1 MDQQT
6 IYGKSH
12 LAKIFLCYTL
22 RGDQH
27 ESILLFYC
35 HIDNFYLDWIYSAFF
50 GTNLTFLLGFRCIKK
65 FFQGRKHYDD
75 YEDNTYYE
83 DIHNQSDYTYTN
95 PPKHDA
101 IDVEYTEHEDD
112 GDEQ

>member
-1 MDQQT
+1 MNLFFYF
-6 IYGKSH
+6 IAILIIFILIGYILPF
-12 LAKIFLCYTL
+12 LAP
-22 RGDQH
+22 
-27 ESILLFYC
+27 ILLF
-35 HIDNFYLDWIYSAFF
+35 
-50 GTNLTFLLGFRCIKK
+50 FLVLGVLRS

-101 IDVEYTEHEDD
+101 IDVEYTEHEDN
-112 GDEQ
+112 GDAQ

>member
-1 MDQQT
+1 MNLFFYF
-6 IYGKSH
+6 IVILIIFILIGCILPF
-12 LAKIFLCYTL
+12 LAP
-22 RGDQH
+22 
-27 ESILLFYC
+27 ILLF
-35 HIDNFYLDWIYSAFF
+35 
-50 GTNLTFLLGFRCIKK
+50 FLVLGVLRS

-101 IDVEYTEHEDD
+101 IDVEYTEHEDN
-112 GDEQ
+112 GDAQ

>member
-1 MDQQT
+1 MNLFFYF
-6 IYGKSH
+6 IVILIIFILIGYILPF
-12 LAKIFLCYTL
+12 LAP
-22 RGDQH
+22 
-27 ESILLFYC
+27 ILLF
-35 HIDNFYLDWIYSAFF
+35 
-50 GTNLTFLLGFRCIKK
+50 FLVLGVLRS

-112 GDEQ
+112 GETQ

>member
-1 MDQQT
+1 MNLFFYF
-6 IYGKSH
+6 IVILIIFILIGSILPF
-12 LAKIFLCYTL
+12 LAP
-22 RGDQH
+22 
-27 ESILLFYC
+27 ILLF
-35 HIDNFYLDWIYSAFF
+35 
-50 GTNLTFLLGFRCIKK
+50 FLVLGVLRS

-112 GDEQ
+112 GDAQ

>member
-1 MDQQT
+1 MNLFFYF
-6 IYGKSH
+6 IVILIIFILIGYILPF
-12 LAKIFLCYTL
+12 LAP
-22 RGDQH
+22 
-27 ESILLFYC
+27 ILLF
-35 HIDNFYLDWIYSAFF
+35 
-50 GTNLTFLLGFRCIKK
+50 FLVLGVLRS
-65 FFQGRKHYDD
+65 FFQGRKHYGD

-112 GDEQ
+112 GDAQ

>member
-1 MDQQT
+1 MNLFFYF
-6 IYGKSH
+6 IVILIIFILIGYILPF
-12 LAKIFLCYTL
+12 LAP
-22 RGDQH
+22 
-27 ESILLFYC
+27 ILLF
-35 HIDNFYLDWIYSAFF
+35 
-50 GTNLTFLLGFRCIKK
+50 FLVLGVLRS

-83 DIHNQSDYTYTN
+83 DIHDQSDYTYTN

-112 GDEQ
+112 GDAQ

>member
-1 MDQQT
+1 MNLFFYF
-6 IYGKSH
+6 IVILIIFILIGYILPF
-12 LAKIFLCYTL
+12 LAP
-22 RGDQH
+22 
-27 ESILLFYC
+27 ILLF
-35 HIDNFYLDWIYSAFF
+35 
-50 GTNLTFLLGFRCIKK
+50 FLVLGVLRS

-95 PPKHDA
+95 PPKHDT

-112 GDEQ
+112 GDAQ

>member
-1 MDQQT
+1 MNLFFYF
-6 IYGKSH
+6 IVILIIFILIGYILPF
-12 LAKIFLCYTL
+12 LAP
-22 RGDQH
+22 
-27 ESILLFYC
+27 ILLF
-35 HIDNFYLDWIYSAFF
+35 
-50 GTNLTFLLGFRCIKK
+50 FLVLGVLRS

-112 GDEQ
+112 GDSQ

>member
-1 MDQQT
+1 MNLFFYF
-6 IYGKSH
+6 IVILIIFILIGYILPI
-12 LAKIFLCYTL
+12 LAP
-22 RGDQH
+22 
-27 ESILLFYC
+27 ILLF
-35 HIDNFYLDWIYSAFF
+35 
-50 GTNLTFLLGFRCIKK
+50 FLVLGVLRS

-101 IDVEYTEHEDD
+101 IDVEYTEHEDN
-112 GDEQ
+112 GDAQ

>member
-1 MDQQT
+1 MNLFFYF
-6 IYGKSH
+6 IVILIIFILIGYILPF
-12 LAKIFLCYTL
+12 LAP
-22 RGDQH
+22 
-27 ESILLFYC
+27 ILLF
-35 HIDNFYLDWIYSAFF
+35 
-50 GTNLTFLLGFRCIKK
+50 FLVLGVLRS

-83 DIHNQSDYTYTN
+83 NIHNQSDYTYTN

-112 GDEQ
+112 GDAQ

>member
-1 MDQQT
+1 MNLFFYF
-6 IYGKSH
+6 IVILIIFILIGYILPF
-12 LAKIFLCYTL
+12 LAP
-22 RGDQH
+22 
-27 ESILLFYC
+27 ILLF
-35 HIDNFYLDWIYSAFF
+35 
-50 GTNLTFLLGFRCIKK
+50 FLVLGVLRS

-83 DIHNQSDYTYTN
+83 DVHNQSDYTYTN

-112 GDEQ
+112 GDAQ

>member
-1 MDQQT
+1 MNLFFYF
-6 IYGKSH
+6 IVILIIFILIGYILPF
-12 LAKIFLCYTL
+12 LAP
-22 RGDQH
+22 
-27 ESILLFYC
+27 ILLF
-35 HIDNFYLDWIYSAFF
+35 
-50 GTNLTFLLGFRCIKK
+50 FLVLGVLRS

-112 GDEQ
+112 GDVQ

>member
-1 MDQQT
+1 MNLFFYF
-6 IYGKSH
+6 IVILIIFILIGYILPF
-12 LAKIFLCYTL
+12 LAPILFFFLVLGVL
-22 RGDQH
+22 R
-27 ESILLFYC
+27 S
-35 HIDNFYLDWIYSAFF
+35 
-50 GTNLTFLLGFRCIKK
+50 

-101 IDVEYTEHEDD
+101 IDVEYTEHEDN
-112 GDEQ
+112 GDAQ

>member
-1 MDQQT
+1 MNLFFYF
-6 IYGKSH
+6 IVILIIFILIGYILPF
-12 LAKIFLCYTL
+12 LAP
-22 RGDQH
+22 
-27 ESILLFYC
+27 ILLF
-35 HIDNFYLDWIYSAFF
+35 
-50 GTNLTFLLGFRCIKK
+50 FLVLGVLRS

-95 PPKHDA
+95 PPKHDV

-112 GDEQ
+112 GDAQ

>member
-1 MDQQT
+1 MNLFFYF
-6 IYGKSH
+6 IVI
-12 LAKIFLCYTL
+12 LIIFILIGYIL
-22 RGDQH
+22 PFL
-27 ESILLFYC
+27 SPILLF
-35 HIDNFYLDWIYSAFF
+35 
-50 GTNLTFLLGFRCIKK
+50 FLVLGVLRS

-101 IDVEYTEHEDD
+101 IDVEYTEHEDN
-112 GDEQ
+112 GDAQ

>member
-1 MDQQT
+1 MNLFFYF
-6 IYGKSH
+6 IVILIIFILIGYILPF
-12 LAKIFLCYTL
+12 LAP
-22 RGDQH
+22 
-27 ESILLFYC
+27 ILLF
-35 HIDNFYLDWIYSAFF
+35 
-50 GTNLTFLLGFRCIKK
+50 FLVLGVLRS
-65 FFQGRKHYDD
+65 FFQGRKHYDN

-112 GDEQ
+112 GDAQ

>member
-1 MDQQT
+1 MNLFFYF
-6 IYGKSH
+6 IVMLIIFILIGYILPF
-12 LAKIFLCYTL
+12 LAP
-22 RGDQH
+22 
-27 ESILLFYC
+27 ILLF
-35 HIDNFYLDWIYSAFF
+35 
-50 GTNLTFLLGFRCIKK
+50 FLVLGVLRS

-83 DIHNQSDYTYTN
+83 NIHNQSDYTYTN

-112 GDEQ
+112 GDAQ

>member
-1 MDQQT
+1 MNLFFYF
-6 IYGKSH
+6 ILILIIFILIGYILPF
-12 LAKIFLCYTL
+12 LAP
-22 RGDQH
+22 
-27 ESILLFYC
+27 ILLF
-35 HIDNFYLDWIYSAFF
+35 
-50 GTNLTFLLGFRCIKK
+50 FLVLGVLRS

-112 GDEQ
+112 GDAQ

>member
-1 MDQQT
+1 MNLFFYF
-6 IYGKSH
+6 IVILIIFILIGYILPF
-12 LAKIFLCYTL
+12 LAP
-22 RGDQH
+22 
-27 ESILLFYC
+27 ILLF
-35 HIDNFYLDWIYSAFF
+35 
-50 GTNLTFLLGFRCIKK
+50 FLVLGVLRS

-75 YEDNTYYE
+75 YE

-112 GDEQ
+112 GDAQ

>member
-1 MDQQT
+1 MNLFFYF
-6 IYGKSH
+6 IVILIIFILIGYILPF
-12 LAKIFLCYTL
+12 LAPV
-22 RGDQH
+22 
-27 ESILLFYC
+27 LLF
-35 HIDNFYLDWIYSAFF
+35 
-50 GTNLTFLLGFRCIKK
+50 FLVLGVLRS

-112 GDEQ
+112 GDAQ

>member
-1 MDQQT
+1 MNLFFYF
-6 IYGKSH
+6 IVILIIFILIGYILPF
-12 LAKIFLCYTL
+12 LAP
-22 RGDQH
+22 
-27 ESILLFYC
+27 ILLF
-35 HIDNFYLDWIYSAFF
+35 
-50 GTNLTFLLGFRCIKK
+50 FLVLGVLRS
-65 FFQGRKHYDD
+65 FFQARKHYDD

-112 GDEQ
+112 GDAQ

>member
-1 MDQQT
+1 MNLFFYF
-6 IYGKSH
+6 IVILIIFILIGYILPF
-12 LAKIFLCYTL
+12 LAP
-22 RGDQH
+22 
-27 ESILLFYC
+27 ILLF
-35 HIDNFYLDWIYSAFF
+35 
-50 GTNLTFLLGFRCIKK
+50 FLVLGVLRS

-101 IDVEYTEHEDD
+101 IDVEYTEHEDN
-112 GDEQ
+112 GDSQ

>member
-1 MDQQT
+1 MNLFFYF
-6 IYGKSH
+6 IVILIIFILIGYILPF
-12 LAKIFLCYTL
+12 LAP
-22 RGDQH
+22 
-27 ESILLFYC
+27 ILLF
-35 HIDNFYLDWIYSAFF
+35 
-50 GTNLTFLLGFRCIKK
+50 FLVLGVLRS

-112 GDEQ
+112 GDAQ

>member
-1 MDQQT
+1 MNLFFYF
-6 IYGKSH
+6 IVILIFFILIGYILPF
-12 LAKIFLCYTL
+12 LAP
-22 RGDQH
+22 
-27 ESILLFYC
+27 ILLF
-35 HIDNFYLDWIYSAFF
+35 
-50 GTNLTFLLGFRCIKK
+50 FLVLGVLRS

-101 IDVEYTEHEDD
+101 IDVEYTEHEDN
-112 GDEQ
+112 GDAQ

>member
-1 MDQQT
+1 MNLFFYF
-6 IYGKSH
+6 IVILIIFILIGYILPF
-12 LAKIFLCYTL
+12 LAPV
-22 RGDQH
+22 
-27 ESILLFYC
+27 LLF
-35 HIDNFYLDWIYSAFF
+35 
-50 GTNLTFLLGFRCIKK
+50 FLVLGVLRS

-101 IDVEYTEHEDD
+101 IDVEYTEHEDN
-112 GDEQ
+112 GDAQ

>member
-1 MDQQT
+1 MNLFFYF
-6 IYGKSH
+6 IVVLIIFILIGYILPF
-12 LAKIFLCYTL
+12 LAP
-22 RGDQH
+22 
-27 ESILLFYC
+27 ILLF
-35 HIDNFYLDWIYSAFF
+35 
-50 GTNLTFLLGFRCIKK
+50 FLVLGVLRS

-112 GDEQ
+112 GDAQ

>member
-1 MDQQT
+1 MNLFFYF
-6 IYGKSH
+6 IVILIIFILIGYILPF
-12 LAKIFLCYTL
+12 LAP
-22 RGDQH
+22 
-27 ESILLFYC
+27 ILLF
-35 HIDNFYLDWIYSAFF
+35 
-50 GTNLTFLLGFRCIKK
+50 FLVLGVLRS

-83 DIHNQSDYTYTN
+83 DIHNQSNYTYTN

-112 GDEQ
+112 GDAQ

>member
-1 MDQQT
+1 MNLFFYF
-6 IYGKSH
+6 IVILIIFILIGYILPF
-12 LAKIFLCYTL
+12 LAP
-22 RGDQH
+22 
-27 ESILLFYC
+27 ILLF
-35 HIDNFYLDWIYSAFF
+35 
-50 GTNLTFLLGFRCIKK
+50 FLVLGVLRS

-75 YEDNTYYE
+75 YEHNTYYE

-112 GDEQ
+112 GDAQ